1 MSKHKKAVSL
11 IQKVAD
17 FEKGNINMISRMQ
30 SKPRVIS
37 MDGFWDIAF
46 ILEMSMTVER
56 LRHCMKK

>member
-1 MSKHKKAVSL
+1 M
-11 IQKVAD
+11 
-17 FEKGNINMISRMQ
+17 FSRMQ

-37 MDGFWDIAF
+37 MDGFWDIEF